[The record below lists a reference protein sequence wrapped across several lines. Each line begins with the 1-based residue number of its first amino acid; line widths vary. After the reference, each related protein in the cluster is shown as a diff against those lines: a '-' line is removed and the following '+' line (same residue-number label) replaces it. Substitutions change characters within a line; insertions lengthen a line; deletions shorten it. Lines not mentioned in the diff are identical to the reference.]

1 MAEENYS
8 IPITTEFIRLDSAM
22 KFAGAAATGGEAKIL
37 IQEGYV
43 SVNGEPCFQRGK
55 KLKIG
60 DTFAVGG
67 TSFEVTGP

>member
-1 MAEENYS
+1 MAENRQE
-8 IPITTEFIRLDSAM
+8 IPISTEYIRLDSAM
-22 KFAGAAATGGEAKIL
+22 KYGGIVSTGGEAKIL

-60 DTFAVGG
+60 DSFAVDGAE
-67 TSFEVTGP
+67 FEVTGS